1 VGYTFSTRSSRFKG
15 TSERKLMLDALFL
28 LLTLGLLALSLWY
41 VKRCDEI

>member
-1 VGYTFSTRSSRFKG
+1 
-15 TSERKLMLDALFL
+15 MLDALFT

>member
-1 VGYTFSTRSSRFKG
+1 
-15 TSERKLMLDALFL
+15 MLDALFV

>member
-1 VGYTFSTRSSRFKG
+1 
-15 TSERKLMLDALFL
+15 MLDALFI